1 MTVGLPGT
9 GIGAVFYILLAI
21 YMPLFQLRRVLTGT
35 NKARHWKTL
44 ASAMSLSAIIILSL
58 YAEARLLI
66 WCLGKPITFQA
77 KVPMLANLGTT
88 MGSAVAPAMAAMP
101 FIVLFVL
108 VMSLHFI
115 RLMHSVFGQKQTA
128 TITDQANKL
137 SDNTNTNLE

>member
-44 ASAMSLSAIIILSL
+44 ASALSLSAIIIFSL

-77 KVPMLANLGTT
+77 KAPMLANLGTT

-101 FIVLFVL
+101 FLVLFAI
-108 VMSLHFI
+108 VMGLHFI
-115 RLMHSVFGQKQTA
+115 RLMLSVFGQKQTA
-128 TITDQANKL
+128 TITDQTNEL
-137 SDNTNTNLE
+137 SDNTAKILE

>member
-21 YMPLFQLRRVLTGT
+21 YMPLFQLRRVLKGT

-44 ASAMSLSAIIILSL
+44 ASALSLSAIILLSL

-101 FIVLFVL
+101 FLVLFAI
-108 VMSLHFI
+108 VMGLHFI
-115 RLMHSVFGQKQTA
+115 RLMLSVFGQKQTA
-128 TITDQANKL
+128 TITAQPNAI
-137 SDNTNTNLE
+137 SDNTATNME